1 MRLKRGELAAILL
14 VVALL
19 ATAAAGCAKEPVSTP
34 ASTST
39 PTSTVPVAAASS
51 AGLKT
56 AMVTDVGGLG
66 DRGFNDLSYAGLRRA
81 SEELGAEIAVLESKR
96 TADCARNITQLA
108 AAGYT
113 PVFAVGYLMTGAVT
127 QLAPRFAGVTFA
139 GIDIVFDP
147 LAANVIGLSF
157 KEQEAGYLAGVVAGK
172 LTTRTDV
179 DPRINAKRVVG
190 FVGGMKIPPVQ
201 RFEAGFIAGV
211 RSVAPDVRV
220 KSVYTGSFTD
230 ARRGRAAARSL
241 IKGGADIVFAAAGSC
256 GNGAAKA
263 CKRDRALFIGVDA
276 DQYNTIAGIGDTIVT
291 SAIKRVD
298 NVVFLTV
305 ADAAAGNLKG
315 GANRVFGLA
324 EDGVG
329 LAPYHEWD
337 ARLPQDIKDAVAK
350 ATDDVVSGAVTVP
363 EGKMP
368 TSRCPAAPARGSAKG

>member
-1 MRLKRGELAAILL
+1 MRLKHGKLAAVLL
-14 VVALL
+14 VAALL
-19 ATAAAGCAKEPVSTP
+19 ATAAAGCAKEPVAAP
-34 ASTST
+34 T
-39 PTSTVPVAAASS
+39 PTEPAAAASS
-51 AGLKT
+51 AGLRA

-81 SEELGAEIAVLESKR
+81 SEELGVEIAVLESRKP
-96 TADCARNITQLA
+96 ADYESNLTTLA
-108 AAGYT
+108 AAGSS

-147 LAANVIGLSF
+147 LAGNVIGLSF

-179 DPRINAKRVVG
+179 DPRLNAEKVVG

-211 RSVAPDVRV
+211 RSVAPGVRV
-220 KSVYTGSFTD
+220 KSVYTGGFTD
-230 ARRGRAAARSL
+230 ARRGRRAGESL
-241 IKGGADIVFAAAGSC
+241 IAAGADIIFAAAGLT
-256 GNGAAKA
+256 GNGAAEA
-263 CKRDRALFIGVDA
+263 CKRRSALFIGIDA
-276 DQYNTIAGIGDTIVT
+276 DQYETIAGIGDTILT
-291 SAIKRVD
+291 SAVKRID

-305 ADAAAGNLKG
+305 KDAAAGDLKG

-329 LAPYHEWD
+329 LAPYHAWE
-337 ARLPQDIKDAVAK
+337 AKLPQDIKDAVAK
-350 ATDDVVSGAVTVP
+350 ARDEVVSGAVTVP
-363 EGKMP
+363 ETKAGLSP
-368 TSRCPAAPARGSAKG
+368 